1 MLSSPATSS
10 DCERLFSLSGRLFCK
25 LRASLTA
32 QHVHYR
38 TCLNRWINQ
47 EFDEDNQNAA
57 AMAEKRQKRS
67 LRFATLS
74 AQLELLEVEDS
85 GDEEDESDDESG
97 DDEDVS
103 DTN

>member
-1 MLSSPATSS
+1 
-10 DCERLFSLSGRLFCK
+10 
-25 LRASLTA
+25 
-32 QHVHYR
+32 
-38 TCLNRWINQ
+38 
-47 EFDEDNQNAA
+47 
-57 AMAEKRQKRS
+57 MAEKRRKRS

-85 GDEEDESDDESG
+85 GDEEDESDDEFG